1 MIARFGLSSLLVLCI
16 GILNLLAQPGRPL
29 TIEDALQL
37 PYPRTFDVSPD
48 GNRFVFTIHLP
59 DFQESRWQT
68 QIWIQDGMDQP
79 PRRLTYWVG
88 NEYAPRW
95 SPDGRWIT
103 FLTARPYRNHQG
115 KTVSDVRQLWALP
128 ADGGEAV
135 RWTDI
140 PGGVEDYQWDSK
152 GRFLLC
158 LSSEPTPD
166 SVRAREERKRRL
178 KFDAV
183 VKDSGEVRKVLWRV
197 MYPDLNVEQ
206 VAVLDPG
213 VRSFAISPDGQ
224 WMVYETNY
232 TGKYDDEQKYDLW
245 CVQLTTGEVFPLTRF
260 PGPEYQPRFSP
271 DGRWIFYINQTTPD
285 IEFAEWDLARIPFR
299 PRQTVQKADTLTHDL
314 DRSVQTFEFD
324 ARGRLYIQV
333 AEGTET
339 HLYRFDWNKQKKR
352 YSRITPVPGAF
363 TNFFDLRFTDTG
375 QAFCLAEGPY
385 RLPEIIQ
392 LRSRRVVPVT
402 RFSDR
407 LKEFTLGQQRVYR
420 YTSVDGVLIE
430 ALVIFPVN
438 YQPDRQYPLILT
450 IHGGPYGR
458 FRHTFRQAYFH
469 QVYAN
474 NGFLLLAPNPRG
486 SSGYDDAFGKAIWYR
501 AGGHMGGVDY
511 QDIMAGVDAVIAEGW
526 VDSTRMGVIGGSYGG
541 YMTNWIIAHTHRF
554 AAAVSLFGI
563 FSLFTD
569 WSNSWQPSWEKMYLG
584 IYYWEQPISPEHP
597 YVKYSPAFYVQ
608 NIQTPVLIM
617 HGEKDRYTN
626 LANSQEMYQALKTL
640 QRPVKFVVYPR
651 EGHGLGR
658 EPNHRRDVFHRA
670 LKWFQ
675 TYLKPDVPASRSG
688 SHSPWQ
694 QE

>member
-1 MIARFGLSSLLVLCI
+1 MNTRTGIGYLLIVCA
-16 GILNLLAQPGRPL
+16 GIFKLLADSPRAL
-29 TIEDALQL
+29 TIDDALQL
-37 PYPRTFDVSPD
+37 PYPRTFAVSPD
-48 GNRFVFTIHLP
+48 GKRFVFTVRVP
-59 DFQESRWQT
+59 DFQESRWHT
-68 QIWIQDGMDQP
+68 QIWIQDGRGQL
-79 PRRLTYWVG
+79 PRRLTYWV
-88 NEYAPRW
+88 NSEYAPRW

-103 FLTARPYRNHQG
+103 FLTTRPYRNNQG
-115 KTVSDVRQLWALP
+115 RMVTGVRQLWALP

-140 PGGVEDYQWDSK
+140 PEGVENYQWDRK

-158 LSSEPTPD
+158 LSPESTPD
-166 SVRAREERKRRL
+166 SVRAWQEQKRRF

-183 VKDSGEVRKVLWRV
+183 VKDSGTVRKVLWRV
-197 MYPDLNVEQ
+197 TYPDLKIEQ

-213 VRSFAISPDGQ
+213 VRAFSISPDGQ

-245 CVQLTTGEVFPLTRF
+245 CVQLTTGAVFQLTRF
-260 PGPEYQPRFSP
+260 PGPEYQPQFSL

-285 IEFAEWDLARIPFR
+285 VEFAEWDLVRLPFR
-299 PRQTVQKADTLTHDL
+299 PQQMALKADTLTRDL
-314 DRSVQTFEFD
+314 NRSVQTFGLD
-324 ARGRLYIQV
+324 ARGRLFIQV
-333 AEGTET
+333 AEGTQT
-339 HLYRFDWNKQKKR
+339 HLYRFDWQKQKKR
-352 YSRITPVPGAF
+352 YSRITPMGTAF
-363 TNFFDLRFTDTG
+363 TNFFDLQFAANG

-385 RLPEIIQ
+385 RLPEIVQI
-392 LRSRRVVPVT
+392 RSGKITAVT
-402 RFSDR
+402 HFSDR
-407 LKEFTLGQQRVYR
+407 LKAFTLGRQIVFR
-420 YTSVDGVLIE
+420 YTASDGTPID

-438 YQPDRQYPLILT
+438 YQANRQYPLILT

-501 AGGHMGGVDY
+501 VGGHMGGVDY

-526 VDSTRMGVIGGSYGG
+526 VDASRMGVIGGSYGG
-541 YMTNWIIAHTHRF
+541 YMTNWIIAHTNRF

-584 IYYWEQPISPEHP
+584 IYYWEQPITPEHP

-608 NIQTPVLIM
+608 NIQTPVLIL

-640 QRPVKFVVYPR
+640 QRPVKFVIYPR

-658 EPNHRRDVFHRA
+658 EPNHRRDVVQRT
-670 LKWFQ
+670 LRWFEK
-675 TYLKPDVPASRSG
+675 YLRPD
-688 SHSPWQ
+688 
-694 QE
+694 EN